1 MPKIFSNPYDNS
13 KDQQRAWEHAQTWP
27 DHILSHLT
35 GETVNGK
42 KASLQDIESMLYQVE
57 DLGPFEVQEWILFF
71 EKLRVEG
78 I

>member
-1 MPKIFSNPYDNS
+1 MEETLKNPYDNQI
-13 KDQQRAWEHAQTWP
+13 DQQRAWEHAQTWP
-27 DHILSHLT
+27 AHILSHLT
-35 GETVNGK
+35 GETLEGK
-42 KASLQDIESMLYQVE
+42 PASLQHIESMLNQVE

>member
-1 MPKIFSNPYDNS
+1 MPQTFNNPYDNQI
-13 KDQQRAWEHAQTWP
+13 DQQRAWEHAQTWP
-27 DHILSHLT
+27 DHILCHLT
-35 GETVNGK
+35 GETANGK
-42 KASLQDIESMLYQVE
+42 KASLQHIESMLNQVE